1 MAALEKATI
10 TQVDGFN
17 MLWKSGN
24 VELRIWPLDH
34 CPPHVTAVCRADD
47 WTARFEFSMVTDTVT
62 LWDVKPMRN
71 APGLALLN
79 KLARQIHRNRLAC
92 RQAWWRM
99 QQTVCL
105 DNAPVKRRGTRDVEL
120 MPSGTVGDGVV
131 VKGSGVYLPQQGVQ
145 LRVQWGSVTTTEWL
159 KEL

>member
-1 MAALEKATI
+1 
-10 TQVDGFN
+10 
-17 MLWKSGN
+17 
-24 VELRIWPLDH
+24 
-34 CPPHVTAVCRADD
+34 
-47 WTARFEFSMVTDTVT
+47 MVTDTVT